1 MTRADR
7 PVRQSRSVP
16 FRGPIFTVTREAVR
30 LPTGHRVVYDVVRH
44 RGSVVLVP
52 QPTRHTIVLI
62 RQYRWAIGQW
72 IWELPAGS
80 LEPGERA
87 DRAARRECAEEI
99 GLRPSRLERLGT
111 FYPTPGF
118 CDERMIFYR
127 CTGLRPPARP
137 VSGDADEQ
145 IEPRTFRL
153 DEVARMIRR
162 GEIIDMK
169 TVCGYQLIAGL
180 QVRLRSARLAG

>member
-1 MTRADR
+1 MPQHDR
-7 PVRQSRSVP
+7 PVRQSHTLA
-16 FRGPIFTVTREAVR
+16 FRGPIFDVTREAVR
-30 LPTGHRVVYDVVRH
+30 LASGHRTVYDVVRH

-52 QPTRHTIVLI
+52 QPSSDSVILI
-62 RQYRWAIGQW
+62 RQFRWAIGRW

-80 LEPGERA
+80 LEPGERP

-99 GLRPSRLERLGT
+99 GLRPARLERLGA

-127 CTGLRPPARP
+127 CTGLTRPPRP
-137 VSGDADEQ
+137 VTGDIDEQ

-153 DEVARMIRR
+153 SELRRLIRS
-162 GEIIDMK
+162 GDIVDMK
-169 TVCGYQLIAGL
+169 TICGYWLVSGR
-180 QVRLRSARLAG
+180 RLP

>member
-1 MTRADR
+1 MSESGRPRQISRKTR
-7 PVRQSRSVP
+7 
-16 FRGPIFTVTREAVR
+16 FRGPIFDVTRERVR
-30 LPTGHRVVYDVVRH
+30 LPSGHRALYDIVRH

-52 QPTRHTIVLI
+52 QPTRDAVVLI
-62 RQYRWAIGQW
+62 RQFRWAIGQW

-80 LEPGERA
+80 LEPGERP

-99 GLRPSRLERLGT
+99 GLRPARIERLGS

-127 CTGLRPPARP
+127 CTGLGPPARP
-137 VSGDADEQ
+137 VIGDPDEQ

-153 DEVARMIRR
+153 AEIRRMIRR

-169 TVCGYQLIAGL
+169 TICGVALL
-180 QVRLRSARLAG
+180 E